1 MKALVVYYT
10 RDGRTKKVAES
21 VAKALDCDIEEI
33 VAGKS
38 YRGIIGWLRAGRG
51 AMKKVT
57 IGINEP
63 KHDPAQYDLV
73 VIGSPIWGGLMSIP
87 VRSYVEKHKA
97 KFKAV
102 AIFVN
107 LGGDNSAP
115 GLKEMGDACGKAP
128 LATMAVS
135 TVETKKGQFSGKVAK
150 FVEEILKG
158 SYA

>member
-1 MKALVVYYT
+1 
-10 RDGRTKKVAES
+10 
-21 VAKALDCDIEEI
+21 

-38 YRGIIGWLRAGRG
+38 YKVLLGWLRAGRG

-63 KHDPAQYDLV
+63 KRDPAQYDLV
-73 VIGSPIWGGLMSIP
+73 VIGSPIWAGLISIP
-87 VRSYVEKHKA
+87 VRSYIAKHRA

-115 GLKEMGDACGKAP
+115 GLKEMGETCGKKP
-128 LATMAVS
+128 IATMAVS
-135 TVETKKGQFSGKVAK
+135 TDETKKGQFSGKVTK

-158 SYA
+158 SYT